1 MADFGDEGGLV
12 FLHFVDEGL
21 IFGAFVSG
29 GPENHFGEDGSEVES
44 FGSEEIDELAAVGG
58 IGAGGD
64 DAVTFEATQ
73 AVRENVGG
81 GALVGVKKFFES
93 AGAEQH
99 HVANDEQ
106 RPAIAEH
113 FDGSVKGTPGAAFGN
128 RLPSGHKGR
137 IAYFTCNTQVSWG
150 RLRGLAAETRR
161 GRSDRVRR

>member
-21 IFGAFVSG
+21 IFGAFVSA
-29 GPENHFGEDGSEVES
+29 GPENHFGEHGSKVES

-73 AVRENVGG
+73 AVRENVGS

-99 HVANDEQ
+99 HVANDEE

-113 FDGSVKGTPGAAFGN
+113 FDGSVKGTPGAAFGK

-137 IAYFTCNTQVSWG
+137 VAYFHLQYASKLGQTAG
-150 RLRGLAAETRR
+150 TRR
-161 GRSDRVRR
+161 GDAESAGEWE